1 MFNLIKSL
9 EEAHDLMY
17 SLQNGSVD
25 ADHYRRVVA
34 RMEFAL
40 ANAGVAF
47 TPLLDNFTERVIGIV
62 DNTCP
67 DCGKIRTYHE
77 ELPIPTCCMEAQQ
90 KAIYGENET
99 AQA

>member
-40 ANAGVAF
+40 R
-47 TPLLDNFTERVIGIV
+47 TPRLRSLRCWTTSRNGSS
-62 DNTCP
+62 
-67 DCGKIRTYHE
+67 
-77 ELPIPTCCMEAQQ
+77 AS
-90 KAIYGENET
+90 
-99 AQA
+99 